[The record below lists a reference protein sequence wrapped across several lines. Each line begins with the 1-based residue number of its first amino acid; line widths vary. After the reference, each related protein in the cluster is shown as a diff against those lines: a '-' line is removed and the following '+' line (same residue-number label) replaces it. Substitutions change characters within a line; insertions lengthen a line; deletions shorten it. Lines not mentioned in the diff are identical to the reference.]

1 MSRRWDGSF
10 AIERK
15 NLAKRKISTAVTL
28 RQFVIF
34 AGWLDGPP
42 SQHLQKGSIFQGH
55 PVSCNGDQL
64 IYPKTNSTQNL
75 TWTRPEPNP
84 NLTPTWS
91 CRCQL
96 IKFLWNL
103 VLMSHKIRWVGPICS
118 NISANTKHN
127 LPHFVCLEHK
137 VLFMR
142 VIREVTMW
150 HKWRKWSP
158 FDQLFRHTTG
168 SSH

>member
-42 SQHLQKGSIFQGH
+42 SQHLQKGSIFEGH
-55 PVSCNGDQL
+55 PVSCNGPTHL
-64 IYPKTNSTQNL
+64 PKTKLDPKLDLDSTPTQPKL
-75 TWTRPEPNP
+75 DP
-84 NLTPTWS
+84 NL
-91 CRCQL
+91 
-96 IKFLWNL
+96 IFLWNL